1 MKDVLSVIM
10 GGGRGVRLYPLTK
23 ERAKP
28 AVPLG
33 GKYRLIDVPISNC
46 LHSDLN
52 KIYVLTQ
59 FNSTSLNRHIHRTYR
74 FDMFSEGFVEILAAQ
89 QTPEDITWYQGTAD
103 AVRQN
108 LRVFDQPDI
117 GYILILSGD
126 QLYRMSFQKLLEEH
140 SRTSAEVTIAAIP
153 VSARDATRYGILKT
167 DTTGRIV
174 EFVEKPQDPTVL
186 PDLSVSEATL
196 LEHGINAQGRTHL
209 ASMGIYLFNKELLF
223 DLLLSDT
230 TKTDFG
236 KEVIPDA
243 IHRHRVFGFYFDG
256 YWEDIGTIKAYYQA
270 SMGFMEESPK
280 FDFYWGGRLLYTRAR
295 HLPASQLED
304 CRVSCSL
311 MADGCTIRATIIQ
324 HSIVGVRSFIG
335 RGCEIRESIVMG
347 ADYYETEER
356 KAVNRLQNVPDI
368 GIGQNCRIERAIID
382 KNARI
387 GDEVVIDRF
396 PDTYEIDRDRYVIR
410 EGIVVIA
417 RKGVRPS
424 GAVISPEALGIEE

>member
-1 MKDVLSVIM
+1 MKDVLSVIL

-33 GKYRLIDVPISNC
+33 GKYRLIDIPISNC
-46 LHSDLN
+46 LHSGLN

-59 FNSTSLNRHIHRTYR
+59 FNSQSLNRHVSRTYR

-117 GYILILSGD
+117 RYILILSGD
-126 QLYRMSFQKLLEEH
+126 QLYQMTFQKLLEEH
-140 SRTSAEVTIAAIP
+140 TRTDAEVTIAVIP

-167 DTTGRIV
+167 DDPGRIV
-174 EFVEKPQDPTVL
+174 EFVEKPQDPML
-186 PDLSVSEATL
+186 LKDLAVSEKTL
-196 LEHGINAQGRTHL
+196 REHGIDAQGRSHL
-209 ASMGIYLFNKELLF
+209 ASMGIYLFNKEVLLN
-223 DLLLSDT
+223 LLIADA

-256 YWEDIGTIKAYYQA
+256 YWEDIGTIRAYYQA
-270 SMGFMEESPK
+270 SMGFLEESPT
-280 FDFYWGGRLLYTRAR
+280 FNFWGERLLYTRPR
-295 HLPASQLED
+295 HLPASRIYD
-304 CRVSCSL
+304 CRVSCSML
-311 MADGCTIRATIIQ
+311 ADGCTIRADTIE
-324 HSIVGVRSFIG
+324 HSIIGVRSIIG
-335 RGCEIRESIVMG
+335 KGCVIRESILMG

-356 KAVNRLQNVPDI
+356 KAVNRLQNIPDI
-368 GIGQNCRIERAIID
+368 GIGQHCRIEGAIID

-387 GDEVVIDRF
+387 GDNVTIERF
-396 PDTYEIDRDRYVIR
+396 PDDYELDESRYVIQ
-410 EGIVVIA
+410 EGVVVIP
-417 RKGVRPS
+417 R
-424 GAVISPEALGIEE
+424 